1 MQSQG
6 SKHPIESVAWLLRIP
21 AMQVY
26 NVEEKVRLKKSE
38 NIVLREK
45 EHQEAQCFS
54 QSMC

>member
-1 MQSQG
+1 MS
-6 SKHPIESVAWLLRIP
+6 

-45 EHQEAQCFS
+45 EHQEA
-54 QSMC
+54 